1 MGVMEGG
8 RRSGEERRG
17 AAGHWDT
24 VHQSHEE
31 TALSWY
37 EADPVRSFEWVRAVA
52 PEPSATIVDVGAG
65 RSRLAD
71 RLLGAGYE
79 EITLL
84 DVSGDAIA
92 ETRARLGSRAPQV
105 RFVVGDVLDW
115 RPLHRYD
122 VWHDRALF
130 HFLTD
135 PSDRARYVA
144 VLRAAV
150 RVGGHV
156 VIATFAP
163 SGPESC
169 SGLPVVRYD
178 AEGLQRA
185 LGTSFRLVRAEEAAH
200 RTPSGGVQPFTWA
213 CFQRCA

>member
-1 MGVMEGG
+1 HGRDGG
-8 RRSGEERRG
+8 WTEIRRG
-17 AAGHWDT
+17 APRCGRPLGHRAPVARGDGAEL
-24 VHQSHEE
+24 VRGGSG
-31 TALSWY
+31 AL
-37 EADPVRSFEWVRAVA
+37 VR
-52 PEPSATIVDVGAG
+52 VGSG

-200 RTPSGGVQPFTWA
+200 RTPSGGVQPF
-213 CFQRCA
+213 